1 MVVFLLIY
9 KNNKKNVNKKWVSI
23 LASNK
28 NNG

>member
-9 KNNKKNVNKKWVSI
+9 KNNKKNVNKKWVYI
-23 LASNK
+23 LAGNK